1 MFRTLVIYRG
11 RGLICEKKVNLPSHS
26 PWAHQITAVFQAIY
40 TGKHLCYFCL
50 GIALFKKSIDKEMA
64 MVFFIFQRISSTNKT
79 ARRKTNKQCKK
90 PIFWKFISIR
100 LPFHAHLFK
109 SAIYIKHPILLPK
122 LIQMNVAIE
131 KNILRGESRLY
142 FKQNFN

>member
-1 MFRTLVIYRG
+1 MK
-11 RGLICEKKVNLPSHS
+11 KKVNLPSHS
-26 PWAHQITAVFQAIY
+26 PWAHQIIAVFQAIY

-50 GIALFKKSIDKEMA
+50 GIALFKKIDR
-64 MVFFIFQRISSTNKT
+64 QRNGDGILYISAYSKASRVPIKLPGERQISSAKKT
-79 ARRKTNKQCKK
+79 
-90 PIFWKFISIR
+90 IFWKFISIR